1 MIFYTGRNYANKYRK
16 ERFIMSENNQAHYQE
31 QYPGNQQ
38 PTARKYQGGLGK
50 DYTVDMVFCIDATG
64 SMEDFSGGQKRIINM
79 VKENAL
85 SFYGDLMKKMADKN
99 KRISQLRVR
108 VIAFRD
114 YIADGE
120 NAMLVTDFFR
130 LPEQAAAFESCIN
143 SIHAA
148 GGGDIPEDG
157 LEALAYAMKS
167 SWTSEGTDQRRV
179 IVVWTDAGTHPLGF
193 GSSAENYPKGMPAN
207 LSELGDWWDDIPT
220 KSKRLVLYAPD
231 EPGWSHISA
240 NWENV
245 VHYPSVAGNGLAECD
260 YSEILDVLA
269 MSITK

>member
-1 MIFYTGRNYANKYRK
+1 MYENYQGMQQGTY
-16 ERFIMSENNQAHYQE
+16 SNNQRPTS
-31 QYPGNQQ
+31 QYS
-38 PTARKYQGGLGK
+38 QGGFGK

-64 SMEDFSGGQKRIINM
+64 SMEDFGGGQKKIINM

-85 SFYGDLMKKMADKN
+85 SFYSDLMRKMDEKH

-114 YIADGE
+114 YIFDGE
-120 NAMLVTDFFR
+120 NAMLVTDFFQ
-130 LPEQAAAFESCIN
+130 LPEQTNQFESCIQ
-143 SIHAA
+143 SISAM

-167 SWTSEGTDQRRV
+167 NWTTVGTDQRRV
-179 IVVWTDAGTHPLGF
+179 IVVWTDAGTHPLGY
-193 GSSAENYPKGMPAN
+193 GARVPNYPNGMPSN
-207 LSELGDWWDDIPT
+207 LSELGDWWDEIPT

-231 EPGWSHISA
+231 EAGWSYISS
-240 NWENV
+240 NWDNV

-269 MSITK
+269 SSIAK

>member
-1 MIFYTGRNYANKYRK
+1 MNEY
-16 ERFIMSENNQAHYQE
+16 NQE
-31 QYPGNQQ
+31 VFSGQYPSNQTPLVQ
-38 PTARKYQGGLGK
+38 KYQGGMGK

-64 SMEDFSGGQKRIINM
+64 SMENFDGSQKKIINM

-85 SFYGDLMKKMADKN
+85 SFYADLMRKMDEKH

-114 YIADGE
+114 YLADGE
-120 NAMLVTDFFR
+120 EAMLVTDFFT

-143 SIHAA
+143 SISAK

-167 SWTSEGTDQRRV
+167 KWTTEGTDQRRV
-179 IVVWTDAGTHPLGF
+179 IVVWTDARTHELGF
-193 GSSAENYPKGMPAN
+193 GAKSKYYPKGMPQN
-207 LSELGDWWDDIPT
+207 LSVLEDWWDELPS
-220 KSKRLVLYAPD
+220 KSKRLVMYAPD
-231 EPGWSHISA
+231 EPGWSYISA
-240 NWENV
+240 NWDNV

-260 YSEILDVLA
+260 YSDILDVLA
-269 MSITK
+269 QSITK

>member
-1 MIFYTGRNYANKYRK
+1 MYV
-16 ERFIMSENNQAHYQE
+16 NNQTNYQE
-31 QYPGNQQ
+31 QYPSNQQ
-38 PTARKYQGGLGK
+38 PTAQKYQGGMGK
-50 DYTVDMVFCIDATG
+50 DYSVDMVFCIDATG
-64 SMEDFSGGQKRIINM
+64 SMEDFSGSQKKIINM

-85 SFYGDLMKKMADKN
+85 NFYGDLMQKMDEKN

-143 SIHAA
+143 SITAM

-167 SWTSEGTDQRRV
+167 NWTTAGTDQRRV
-179 IVVWTDAGTHPLGF
+179 IVVWTDAGTHELGF
-193 GSSAENYPKGMPAN
+193 GARSKYYPKGMPAN
-207 LSELGDWWDDIPT
+207 LSELGDWWDEIPA
-220 KSKRLVLYAPD
+220 KAKRLVLYAPD
-231 EPGWSHISA
+231 EPGWSHIAA
-240 NWENV
+240 NWDNV
-245 VHYPSVAGNGLAECD
+245 LHYPSVAGNGLAEYD
-260 YSEILDVLA
+260 YSLILDVLA
-269 MSITK
+269 QSTYM

>member
-1 MIFYTGRNYANKYRK
+1 
-16 ERFIMSENNQAHYQE
+16 MSENNQNYPS
-31 QYPGNQQ
+31 QYPNNQTPLTQ
-38 PTARKYQGGLGK
+38 RYQGGMGK

-64 SMEDFSGGQKRIINM
+64 SMESFDGGQKRIINM

-85 SFYGDLMKKMADKN
+85 NFYADLMRKMDEKH

-114 YIADGE
+114 YLADGAE
-120 NAMLVTDFFR
+120 AMLVTDFFR
-130 LPEQAAAFESCIN
+130 LPEQTAAFESCIN
-143 SIHAA
+143 SISAM

-167 SWTSEGTDQRRV
+167 KWSDVGTDQRRV
-179 IVVWTDAGTHPLGF
+179 IVVWTDAGTHTLGY
-193 GSSAENYPKGMPAN
+193 GAKAPNYPKGMPAN
-207 LSELGDWWDDIPT
+207 LSELGDWWDTLPS

-231 EPGWSHISA
+231 EPGWSYISA
-240 NWENV
+240 NWDNV

-260 YSEILDVLA
+260 YSDILDVLA
-269 MSITK
+269 QSITK

>member
-1 MIFYTGRNYANKYRK
+1 MYV
-16 ERFIMSENNQAHYQE
+16 NNQTDYQE
-31 QYPGNQQ
+31 QYPSNQQ
-38 PTARKYQGGLGK
+38 PTAQKYQGGMGR
-50 DYTVDMVFCIDATG
+50 DYSVDMVFCIDATG
-64 SMEDFSGGQKRIINM
+64 SMEDFSGSQKKIINM

-85 SFYGDLMKKMADKN
+85 NFYGDLMQKMDEKN

-143 SIHAA
+143 SITAM

-167 SWTSEGTDQRRV
+167 NWTTVGTDQRRV
-179 IVVWTDAGTHPLGF
+179 IVVWTDAGTHELGF
-193 GSSAENYPKGMPAN
+193 GARSKYYPKGMPAN
-207 LSELGDWWDDIPT
+207 LSELGDWWDELPK

-231 EPGWSHISA
+231 EPGWSYISA
-240 NWENV
+240 NWDNI

-260 YSEILDVLA
+260 YSDILEVLA

>member
-1 MIFYTGRNYANKYRK
+1 MNENYPYGG
-16 ERFIMSENNQAHYQE
+16 YQM
-31 QYPGNQQ
+31 
-38 PTARKYQGGLGK
+38 YQGGMGK

-64 SMEDFSGGQKRIINM
+64 SMEELGNGQKRIINM

-85 SFYGDLMKKMADKN
+85 NFYSDLMRKMDEKH
-99 KRISQLRVR
+99 KQISQLRVR

-120 NAMLVTDFFR
+120 NAMLVTNFFH
-130 LPEQAAAFESCIN
+130 LPAQSVEFESCIN
-143 SIHAA
+143 SITAM

-167 SWTSEGTDQRRV
+167 DWSTVGTDQRRV
-179 IVVWTDAGTHPLGF
+179 IVVWTDAGTHPIGY
-193 GSSAENYPKGMPAN
+193 GARAASYPNGMPRDF
-207 LSELGDWWDDIPT
+207 SELGDWWDDIPS

-231 EPGWSHISA
+231 EPGWSYISA
-240 NWENV
+240 NWDNV

-269 MSITK
+269 QSITK

>member
-1 MIFYTGRNYANKYRK
+1 
-16 ERFIMSENNQAHYQE
+16 MSENNQYYPS
-31 QYPGNQQ
+31 QYPSNQTPLTQ
-38 PTARKYQGGLGK
+38 RYQGGMGK

-64 SMEDFSGGQKRIINM
+64 SMESFDGGQKRIINM

-85 SFYGDLMKKMADKN
+85 NFYADLMRKMDEKH

-114 YIADGE
+114 YLADGAE
-120 NAMLVTDFFR
+120 AMLVTDFFR

-143 SIHAA
+143 SISAM

-157 LEALAYAMKS
+157 LEALAYAIKS
-167 SWTSEGTDQRRV
+167 KWGVEGTDQRRV
-179 IVVWTDAGTHPLGF
+179 IVVWTDASTHELGY
-193 GSSAENYPKGMPAN
+193 GAKAKNYPKGMPAN
-207 LSELGDWWDDIPT
+207 LSELGDWWDELPS

-240 NWENV
+240 NWDNV

-260 YSEILDVLA
+260 YSDILDVLA
-269 MSITK
+269 QSITK

>member
-1 MIFYTGRNYANKYRK
+1 
-16 ERFIMSENNQAHYQE
+16 MSENNQTYYQE
-31 QYPGNQQ
+31 QYPSNQQ
-38 PTARKYQGGLGK
+38 PTAQKYQGGMGR
-50 DYTVDMVFCIDATG
+50 DYSVDMVFCIDATG
-64 SMEDFSGGQKRIINM
+64 SMEDFSGSQKKIINM

-85 SFYGDLMKKMADKN
+85 NFYGDLMQKMDEKN

-120 NAMLVTDFFR
+120 NAMLVTDFFQ

-143 SIHAA
+143 SITAM

-157 LEALAYAMKS
+157 LEALAYAMES
-167 SWTSEGTDQRRV
+167 NWTTAGTDQRRV
-179 IVVWTDAGTHPLGF
+179 IVVWTDAGTHELGF
-193 GSSAENYPKGMPAN
+193 GARSKYYPKGMPAN
-207 LSELGDWWDDIPT
+207 LSEMGDWWDELPK

-231 EPGWSHISA
+231 EPGWSYISA
-240 NWENV
+240 NWDNI

-260 YSEILDVLA
+260 DSDILDVLA

>member
-1 MIFYTGRNYANKYRK
+1 
-16 ERFIMSENNQAHYQE
+16 MSENDQAYYQG
-31 QYPGNQQ
+31 QYAGNQQ
-38 PTARKYQGGLGK
+38 PSAQKYRGGMGK

-64 SMEDFSGGQKRIINM
+64 SMEDFTGNQKKIINM

-85 SFYGDLMKKMADKN
+85 NFYGDLMKKMDEKH

-114 YIADGE
+114 YIADEE

-130 LPEQAAAFESCIN
+130 LPEQAAAFESCIKD
-143 SIHAA
+143 ITAY

-167 SWTSEGTDQRRV
+167 DWTGEGTDQRRV
-179 IVVWTDAGTHPLGF
+179 IVVWTDAGTHALGF
-193 GSSAENYPKGMPAN
+193 GARSKYYPNGMPAD

-220 KSKRLVLYAPD
+220 KSKRLVLFTPD
-231 EPGWSHISA
+231 EPGWSHIAA
-240 NWENV
+240 NWDNV
-245 VHYPSVAGNGLAECD
+245 VSYPSVAGNGLAEYD
-260 YSEILDVLA
+260 YSLILDVLA
-269 MSITK
+269 QSTYM